1 MAILGTPLWHSRW
14 ISGYVASVDWNTVA
28 TIVATG
34 IVTFLGSWG
43 VFVLQQRRR
52 RKAFLKT
59 LAVEA
64 ELDTIE
70 CMRIIPQWRDMM
82 ESVVLDSA
90 VVTPFPFKKVVFET
104 FRSDLQ
110 FLNKDTLQ
118 KVLIYYSRLD
128 EAQHWIEV
136 NQQFNPTG
144 MSSTGAQVLLDTLG
158 QAYVEGQEL
167 LKVLLPG
174 SKAWGKGQI
183 VRPEQLKLKK
193 E

>member
-1 MAILGTPLWHSRW
+1 MVSI
-14 ISGYVASVDWNTVA
+14 DWNTVA

-52 RKAFLKT
+52 KTSFLKT

-64 ELDTIE
+64 ELNTVE
-70 CMRIIPQWRDMM
+70 CMSIIPEWRDMV
-82 ESVVLDSA
+82 ESGVLNSA
-90 VVTPFPFKKVVFET
+90 AVTPFPFKKVVFET
-104 FRSDLQ
+104 FRRDLQ

-118 KVLIYYSRLD
+118 KVLIFYARLD
-128 EAQHWIEV
+128 EAQHWIEL
-136 NQQFNPTG
+136 NQQFSPSG
-144 MSSTGAQVLLDTLG
+144 MSTTGAQALLETLG

-174 SKAWGKGQI
+174 SKALGKGI
-183 VRPEQLKLKK
+183 VGPEQLKLKK